1 MKTMTRRHVPGDNLI
16 KAVRKLGL
24 RCGLSG
30 PALVNVLLFSWF
42 LASCGTVSK
51 QSPPPT
57 GGTPDFGLSASPG
70 SLSIAQGSNGSS
82 SITVAPQNGFTGNV
96 TLAASGLP
104 NGVTA
109 SFSMNPTTPTSTMS
123 TLTLMASS
131 TAATGMSTVT
141 ITGTSGALSH
151 TTTLALTVSGTPDFT
166 LSASPSSL
174 TIAQGSNGSSTI
186 TVAPQNGFTGN
197 VTLAASG
204 LPNGVTASLSTN
216 PSTPTNTMSTLTL
229 TASSTAT
236 TGMSTVT
243 ITGTSGTLS
252 HTTTLAL
259 TVNAAGG
266 TPDFSLSASP
276 SSLTIAQGS
285 NGSST
290 ITVTP
295 QNGFNGNVTLAASG
309 LPNSVTASFSANPT
323 TPTNTMS
330 TLTLTAG
337 STAATGMSTVTIT
350 GTSGTLS
357 HTTMLALTVNT
368 TVSTLTV
375 TPTML
380 SFNYQIGSAVPGAQ
394 SVSVTASPSAL
405 SFTASTSGGTWL
417 SAAPM
422 NGTTPGTVSVTV
434 NPAGL
439 AGGTYNGNVTIA
451 SPGAT
456 GSPQT
461 VQVTLMVTGTNHYEY
476 VFTDGT
482 LYVYDLDSAG
492 FPVVKSKSIPT
503 STGTRGAVACAGND
517 TLYVSFGGDGGSSGN
532 GGLFAYDL
540 VSDTVVW
547 TQNYSHGIDSHAI
560 TPDCALI
567 YMPDGELANSTTWHV
582 VDAKT
587 GNEIGTI
594 AGSRASNPHNTIVF
608 NGHVYLG
615 GRQSTLFQA
624 ANVSNNTVYFTSAN
638 TANTIRPFTINAEE
652 TAAYITETSFLGF
665 EQIDLTT
672 ATGAVRFKVPV
683 AGFSSNCSPSNCPS
697 TPSHGISMSPDE
709 RWLYVM
715 DSINGYVHV
724 FDIRGGVTVQPVQT
738 FDVKLNHGLLNTE
751 SPCAYDC
758 LGDGWLHHSFDGRY
772 VFVGDSGDVIDTG
785 VQSGYANPP
794 AVVGFLPQMANS
806 RKEIE
811 IDFQNGKVIAAMT
824 NRSSIGTGAK

>member
-1 MKTMTRRHVPGDNLI
+1 MKTMTRRPVPDNNLI
-16 KAVRKLGL
+16 KSVRKLGPL
-24 RCGLSG
+24 CGLSG
-30 PALVNVLLFSWF
+30 PALVIVLLFSWF

-51 QSPPPT
+51 QSQPLP
-57 GGTPDFGLSASPG
+57 PDFGLSTSPG
-70 SLSIAQGSNGSS
+70 
-82 SITVAPQNGFTGNV
+82 T
-96 TLAASGLP
+96 
-104 NGVTA
+104 
-109 SFSMNPTTPTSTMS
+109 
-123 TLTLMASS
+123 
-131 TAATGMSTVT
+131 
-141 ITGTSGALSH
+141 
-151 TTTLALTVSGTPDFT
+151 
-166 LSASPSSL
+166 L

-186 TVAPQNGFTGN
+186 TVAPQNVFTANATLAASGLPNGVTSSLRTNPTTPPRTLSTSPLPYTTLFRSLSGPALVIVLLFSWFLASCGTVSKQSQPLPPDFGLSASPSTLAITQGSKGSSTITVAPQNGFTGN
-197 VTLAASG
+197 VNLAASG
-204 LPNGVTASLSTN
+204 LPNGVTASFSTN
-216 PSTPTNTMSTLTL
+216 PTTPTSAMSTLTL
-229 TASSTAT
+229 TASSTAA

-259 TVNAAGG
+259 TVN
-266 TPDFSLSASP
+266 
-276 SSLTIAQGS
+276 
-285 NGSST
+285 
-290 ITVTP
+290 
-295 QNGFNGNVTLAASG
+295 
-309 LPNSVTASFSANPT
+309 
-323 TPTNTMS
+323 
-330 TLTLTAG
+330 
-337 STAATGMSTVTIT
+337 
-350 GTSGTLS
+350 
-357 HTTMLALTVNT
+357 T

-375 TPTML
+375 TPTTL

-394 SVSVTASPSAL
+394 SVSVTASPAAL
-405 SFTASTSGGTWL
+405 SFSASTSGGTWL

-434 NPAGL
+434 NPASL
-439 AGGTYNGNVTIA
+439 TAGTYNGNVTIS

-456 GSPQT
+456 GSQQT
-461 VQVTLMVTGTNHYEY
+461 VQVTLMVSGTSTANHYEY

-482 LYVYDLDSAG
+482 LYVYDLDTAG
-492 FPVVKSKSIPT
+492 FPLVKSKGIPT
-503 STGTRGAVACAGND
+503 STGTRGTVACAGNG

-547 TQNYSHGIDSHAI
+547 TQHYSHGIDSHAI
-560 TPDCALI
+560 TPDCAVI

-587 GNEIGTI
+587 GSEIATI

-652 TAAYITETSFLGF
+652 TAAYITETNFLGF
-665 EQIDLTT
+665 EQIDLT
-672 ATGAVRFKVPV
+672 TGAVRFKVPV
-683 AGFSSNCSPSNCPS
+683 AGFSSNCSTNCPS

-724 FDIRGGVTVQPVQT
+724 FDVSGVQPVQK

-758 LGDGWLHHSFDGRY
+758 LGDGWLHHSLDGRY

-785 VQSGYANPP
+785 IQSGYGSPP

-811 IDFQNGKVIAAMT
+811 IDFQNGKVIDAMT
-824 NRSSIGTGAK
+824 NRSSIGTGFK